1 MTLVR
6 VHVGTTEGP
15 AEIQRITD
23 EPPGI
28 RSVVCLD
35 GKAVA
40 LPISA
45 DYDSFVRRPT
55 GVVERLFGH
64 SAFRMDVGARITD
77 GLSWQ
82 LGALVAHSLYLGQPS
97 RHGRAAGGSGRLGD
111 R

>member
-82 LGALVAHSLYLGQPS
+82 LGALVAHSLHPANRLAMGGQP
-97 RHGRAAGGSGRLGD
+97 ADSGRLGD